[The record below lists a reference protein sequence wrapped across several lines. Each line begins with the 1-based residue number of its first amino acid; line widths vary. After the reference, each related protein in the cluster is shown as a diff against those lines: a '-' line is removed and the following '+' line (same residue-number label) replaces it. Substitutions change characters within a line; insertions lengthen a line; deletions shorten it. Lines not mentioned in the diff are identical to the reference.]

1 MKITLPEHIGD
12 ITLEQYQKYH
22 KLCLREDLNLF
33 NFNTR
38 KIEIFT
44 GLSHRQ
50 VKDISHK
57 DYSEIVEQ
65 IDKAMNE
72 DTPFKNT
79 FKMNGIEYGFVPN
92 LDKITTREFV
102 DLSTFGVEIE
112 DLHKTMGVLFR
123 KVTKKDAFGNYNIE
137 YYSGTEEKAE
147 AMKQMPMNI
156 VNGALL
162 FFCNLARELRVSIQR
177 YTEAEQAKAMAH

>member
-12 ITLEQYQKYH
+12 ITLDQYQRYH
-22 KLCLREDLNLF
+22 KLCLREDLSLF

-44 GLSHRQ
+44 GLNHRQ

-65 IDKAMNE
+65 IDKAMDE
-72 DTPFKNT
+72 ATPFKNLFT
-79 FKMNGIEYGFVPN
+79 MNGIEYGFVPN

-102 DLSTFGVEIE
+102 DLSTSGVEVE
-112 DLHKTMGVLFR
+112 ELHKTMAVLFR
-123 KVTKKDAFGNYNIE
+123 KVTKKDSFGNYQIE
-137 YYSGTEEKAE
+137 YYAGTEEKAE
-147 AMKQMPMNI
+147 VMKAMPMSI

-162 FFCNLARELRVSIQR
+162 FFCNIARELSQNIPKFIHRER
-177 YTEAEQAKAMAH
+177 AREMAH

>member
-12 ITLEQYQKYH
+12 ITLDQYQRYH
-22 KLCLREDLNLF
+22 KLCLREDLSLF

-44 GLSHRQ
+44 GLSHRK

-65 IDKAMNE
+65 IDKAMDE
-72 DTPFKNT
+72 ATPFKNLFT
-79 FKMNGIEYGFVPN
+79 LNGVEYGFVPN

-102 DLSTFGVEIE
+102 DLSTFGVEVE
-112 DLHKTMGVLFR
+112 ELHKTMAVLFR
-123 KVTKKDAFGNYNIE
+123 KVINKDPFKNYNIE

-147 AMKQMPMNI
+147 VMKAMPMSI

-162 FFCNLARELRVSIQR
+162 FFCNIAKELRTNIPKFM
-177 YTEAEQAKAMAH
+177 EAEQAREMVH